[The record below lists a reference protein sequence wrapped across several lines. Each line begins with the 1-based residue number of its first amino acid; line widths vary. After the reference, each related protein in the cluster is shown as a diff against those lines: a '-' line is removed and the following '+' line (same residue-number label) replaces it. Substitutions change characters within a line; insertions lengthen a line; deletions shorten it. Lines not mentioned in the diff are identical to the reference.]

1 MLSGM
6 VDIYGENVSETL
18 HMLDIV
24 DLRDIMD
31 IQWHSIMIISAI
43 LHLPSLLSLSTG
55 PCMILSHDDASMV
68 FLFNCKPVPL
78 SASIVARL
86 NG

>member
-6 VDIYGENVSETL
+6 VDIYVENVSETL

-31 IQWHSIMIISAI
+31 IH
-43 LHLPSLLSLSTG
+43 
-55 PCMILSHDDASMV
+55 
-68 FLFNCKPVPL
+68 
-78 SASIVARL
+78 
-86 NG
+86 

>member
-1 MLSGM
+1 MLSGI

-31 IQWHSIMIISAI
+31 IH
-43 LHLPSLLSLSTG
+43 
-55 PCMILSHDDASMV
+55 
-68 FLFNCKPVPL
+68 
-78 SASIVARL
+78 
-86 NG
+86 